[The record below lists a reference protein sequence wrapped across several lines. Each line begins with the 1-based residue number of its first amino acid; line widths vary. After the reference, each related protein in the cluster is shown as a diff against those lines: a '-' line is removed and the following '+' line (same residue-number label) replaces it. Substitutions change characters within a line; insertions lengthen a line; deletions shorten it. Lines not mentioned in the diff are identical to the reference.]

1 MLSKTEMFNQALSV
15 PEALSTSDRV
25 EVKLLEEGARF
36 SLRIKAADLT
46 AIRKSTGLKLVA
58 KIGKFT
64 LSKTRI
70 ETCLGPDEW
79 LVILPVS
86 EKAKFE
92 KLWQKISKTHVC
104 SVVDISHR
112 NIGFEIS
119 GPGARALLSA
129 GCPLDLS
136 NENFAIGRGVRTVF
150 ESAAIILIR
159 IGDES
164 FHLEVWRSF
173 APYLRDFFT
182 RIVTT
187 RGV

>member
-1 MLSKTEMFNQALSV
+1 MLSKSDMFDQAVSVPDMLNRGGLSV
-15 PEALSTSDRV
+15 GLIEARTRYVFRV
-25 EVKLLEEGARF
+25 KPGDVTAVKKL
-36 SLRIKAADLT
+36 
-46 AIRKSTGLKLVA
+46 TGLKFPR
-58 KIGKFT
+58 KIGQT
-64 LSKTRI
+64 AIAQAQI
-70 ETCLGPDEW
+70 EACLGPDEW

-112 NIGFEIS
+112 NIGFDIS

-159 IGDES
+159 TGDES
-164 FHLEVWRSF
+164 FHIEVWRSF